1 MISRSRFAFG
11 LLAIG
16 VVTAPGWAKADNPVE
31 VTNSIGMKL
40 RRIPAGTFLRG
51 ATPGDADA
59 AAFEKPQREIT
70 ISRPFLVGVYEV
82 TQGEWVKVMGADR
95 NKSKFKGSDQ
105 LPVENVTWWEALEFC
120 NKLSER
126 EGKAPYYKIVG
137 QAVTILGGNGYRL
150 LTEAEWEYA
159 CRGGVRTKYPFGD
172 DPARLGDFA
181 PRRQGPMTKG
191 GGFGDDPAR
200 LGDFA
205 WFDGN
210 ADKKTHPVG
219 QKLPNGFGLYDM
231 IGNVFEWCQDGG
243 DADYYKNAP
252 AVDPPGP
259 AGAPYRV
266 LLGVVAPALARAPSR
281 VIRGGSWFPNPT
293 SCRPAARR
301 WGSPEARLDFLGFR
315 LAAVRAE

>member
-1 MISRSRFAFG
+1 MVSRSRWAFG

-16 VVTAPGWAKADNPVE
+16 VVTTAPPGRARADEPVQVDVPRE

-40 RRIPAGTFLRG
+40 RRIPAGTYLRG
-51 ATPGDADA
+51 ATPGDTDA
-59 AAFEKPQREIT
+59 FDFEKPQREIT

-82 TQGEWVKVMGADR
+82 TQGEWVKVMGAER
-95 NKSKFKGSDQ
+95 NKSMFKGSDQ
-105 LPVENVTWWEALEFC
+105 LPVENVSWWEAVEFC

-126 EGKAPYYKIVG
+126 ERKAPYYKIVG

-181 PRRQGPMTKG
+181 
-191 GGFGDDPAR
+191 
-200 LGDFA
+200 

-210 ADKKTHPVG
+210 AGGKTHPVG
-219 QKLPNGFGLYDM
+219 QKQPNGFGLYDM
-231 IGNVFEWCQDGG
+231 IGNAWEWCQDGY
-243 DADYYKNAP
+243 DSDYYKNAP

-259 AGAPYRV
+259 AE
-266 LLGVVAPALARAPSR
+266 APSR
-281 VIRGGSWFPNPT
+281 VFRGGSWFNEPWG
-293 SCRPAARR
+293 CRPAYRGWFR
-301 WGSPEARLDFLGFR
+301 PVYRNDFLGFR
-315 LAAVRAE
+315 LAAVQAE

>member
-40 RRIPAGTFLRG
+40 RRIPAGTYLRG
-51 ATPGDADA
+51 ATPGDTDA
-59 AAFEKPQREIT
+59 KDGGKPQREIT

-82 TQGEWVKVMGADR
+82 KQSEWVKVMGADR
-95 NKSKFKGSDQ
+95 NKSQFKDSDQ

-126 EGKAPYYKIVG
+126 EGKAPYYKVVG
-137 QAVTILGGNGYRL
+137 EEAVTILGGNGYRL

-181 PRRQGPMTKG
+181 W
-191 GGFGDDPAR
+191 FG
-200 LGDFA
+200 
-205 WFDGN
+205 GN
-210 ADKKTHPVG
+210 AGEKTHPVG
-219 QKLPNGFGLYDM
+219 QKQPNGFGLYDM
-231 IGNVFEWCQDGG
+231 IGNVFEWCQDGL
-243 DADYYKNAP
+243 D
-252 AVDPPGP
+252 AVDPPG
-259 AGAPYRV
+259 R
-266 LLGVVAPALARAPSR
+266 ARASSR
-281 VIRGGSWFPNPT
+281 VFRGGSWATDP
-293 SCRPAARR
+293 SLCRPTYRYGFAPGIRSY
-301 WGSPEARLDFLGFR
+301 GVGFR